1 MKKAARTIP
10 NQRLREERELR
21 GWSQKYVADQI
32 GADHYYLSRW
42 EHGITVPSPYYRQK
56 LCELFG
62 KNAKEL
68 GLLQGQEGTHATQE
82 GPAREPGDSAAR
94 SPWGVIHDPTIPLSI
109 TEGTGL
115 VGRAE
120 LLYQLKERLCSGK
133 GVVLTALGG
142 LPGVGK
148 TTLAAVLAGDRDVLG
163 HFSDGVLWAGL
174 GPAPNVLSLLS
185 RWGMLLGLP
194 AAEAT
199 RLTTSEDWAKEL
211 HSMIGMRRLLLV
223 IDDAWHIE
231 AALAFKVGGP
241 RCAYLVTTRFPP
253 IALHFAS
260 DDAIV
265 VPELAEEDGINLLA
279 RFAPEVVASD
289 PVYTRRLVQA
299 VSGLPL
305 ALTIMGKYLRKEAYS
320 QQPRRIHAAL
330 ERLQDTQER
339 LRLSEPRGF
348 LERSPSLPLATPVS
362 LQAVIEV
369 GDRQL
374 EEPAR
379 AALYTLSVFPAKP
392 NSFSEAAAGAVGGVS
407 VEVLDELTDAGL
419 LEGSGPGR
427 YTMHQTI
434 ADYAR
439 ANLMDSGAYVRL
451 AEYMAQYV
459 ASHQKD
465 DEALEQESSNIF
477 AALQAASRE
486 ERYRDLIRCMNAFAP
501 FLLARGLFT
510 QAEDYLLQAE
520 RAARL
525 LQDKAGLATALLYLG
540 RIQWNRGD
548 YSQAETT
555 LQEGLTLARQNADT
569 EQLCRLLHAL
579 GTVGRYQG
587 TYRQAETYH
596 REGLELARQL
606 GDYELMGMLLQG
618 LGIDLGEQGHYDQ
631 EEACYRE
638 GIALAREIGDQER
651 LCELLLNLGQA
662 VYAKGDYTQSMLYSE
677 QALQLCRQ
685 IGYRHAM
692 TTLLANLGNM
702 ATQEGNFDQAAQ
714 YLQEALEMARQMGH
728 RNLIGVSLINL
739 AEVTWLQ
746 GDDAQAELYLQEG
759 AEIARQI
766 GRPWLLCA
774 AFHAEGELALK
785 QHQLERAFNAFRE
798 VQRMASGGNQ
808 EYLAVALYGLAQ
820 VAKAR
825 GDTREAREQGQE
837 SLRIMEAIKN
847 RKAPEV
853 RAWLEGLPPV

>member
-1 MKKAARTIP
+1 MKKATRTIP

-42 EHGITVPSPYYRQK
+42 ERGAAVPSPYYRQK
-56 LCELFG
+56 LCELYG

-68 GLLQGQEGTHATQE
+68 GLLQEQGGIHAPPE
-82 GPAREPGDSAAR
+82 ALAREPEVLAAS
-94 SPWGVIHDPTIPLSI
+94 SPRGVIHDPTIPLS
-109 TEGTGL
+109 TAEGAGL
-115 VGRAE
+115 VGRAD
-120 LLYQLKERLCSGK
+120 LLYQLKERLCQGK

-148 TTLAAVLAGDRDVLG
+148 TTLAAVLAGDPDVLE

-185 RWGMLLGLP
+185 RWGTLLGLP
-194 AAEAT
+194 AAEAA
-199 RLTTSEDWAKEL
+199 RLTTSEDWAKAL
-211 HSMIGMRRLLLV
+211 HSMIGMRQLLLV

-279 RFAPEVVASD
+279 RFAPDVVASE
-289 PVYTRRLVQA
+289 PVYARQLVQA
-299 VSGLPL
+299 VGGLPL
-305 ALTIMGKYLRKEAYS
+305 ALTIMGKYLRKEAYGR
-320 QQPRRIHAAL
+320 QPRRISAAL
-330 ERLQDTQER
+330 ERLQNTQER
-339 LRLSEPRGF
+339 LRLSEPRGY
-348 LERSPSLPLATPVS
+348 LERSPSLPLTTPVS

-369 GDRQL
+369 GDRKL

-379 AALYTLSVFPAKP
+379 AALYALSVFPAKP
-392 NSFSEAAAGAVGGVS
+392 NSFSEAAAVAAGDVP

-419 LEGSGPGR
+419 LEGSEPGR

-439 ANLMDSGAYVRL
+439 AHLAGNRAYARL
-451 AEYMAQYV
+451 SEYMARHV
-459 ASHQKD
+459 ASHKKD
-465 DEALEQESSNIF
+465 FEALEQESSNIF

-486 ERYRDLIRCMNAFAP
+486 ERHADLIHCMNDFAP

-520 RAARL
+520 QAARL

-540 RIQWNRGD
+540 RIQWNHGD
-548 YSQAETT
+548 YSKAETT
-555 LQEGLTLARQNADT
+555 LQEGLLLTRQNVDP
-569 EQLCRLLHAL
+569 EQLCRFLHAL

-587 TYRQAETYH
+587 TYRQAEVYH
-596 REGLELARQL
+596 REGLEVARQL

-638 GIALAREIGDQER
+638 GITLAREIGDQER

-662 VYAKGDYTQSMLYSE
+662 VYAKGDYAQSMLYSE
-677 QALQLCRQ
+677 QALELCRQ

-702 ATQEGNFDQAAQ
+702 ATQEGNYDHAAQ
-714 YLQEALEMARQMGH
+714 YLQEALELARQMGH

-746 GDDAQAELYLQEG
+746 GDDAQAEQYLQEG

-774 AFHAEGELALK
+774 AFHAEGELALR
-785 QHQLERAFNAFRE
+785 QQQFERAFNAFHE
-798 VQRMASGGNQ
+798 LQRMTSDGNQ
-808 EYLAVALYGLAQ
+808 EYLAVALYGLAR

-825 GDTREAREQGQE
+825 GDAREAQERGRE
-837 SLRIMEAIKN
+837 SLRIFETIKN
-847 RKAPEV
+847 RKVPEV
-853 RAWLEGLPPV
+853 RAWLEGLPAV